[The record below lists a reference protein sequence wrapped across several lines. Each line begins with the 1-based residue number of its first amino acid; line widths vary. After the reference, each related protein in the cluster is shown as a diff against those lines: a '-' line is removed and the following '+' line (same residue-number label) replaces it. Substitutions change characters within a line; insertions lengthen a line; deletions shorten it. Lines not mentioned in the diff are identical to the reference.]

1 MCDTE
6 NLKSQKADKSIN
18 FRGFWASIKS
28 KSNYF
33 TPFAMKGNIQGT
45 VVSVR
50 DTSNDNRPSG
60 SSTDD
65 EIVRTNALSTGANPT
80 YCI

>member
-1 MCDTE
+1 MQTP
-6 NLKSQKADKSIN
+6 L
-18 FRGFWASIKS
+18 
-28 KSNYF
+28 Y
-33 TPFAMKGNIQGT
+33 TPFAMKGNIQGS

-80 YCI
+80 YFAANLNAGKTRDS